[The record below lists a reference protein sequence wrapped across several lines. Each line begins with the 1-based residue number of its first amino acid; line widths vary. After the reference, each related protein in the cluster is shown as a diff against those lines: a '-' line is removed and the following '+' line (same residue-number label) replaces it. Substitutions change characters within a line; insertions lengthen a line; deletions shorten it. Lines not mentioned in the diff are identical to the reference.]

1 MTPEE
6 ALKHIFIT
14 YGRSL
19 LQEPKRVKNLLNDLC
34 PRLEPSNKREMHA
47 LVLVMDENIPSELV
61 ACTAID
67 EVRLRRLVQR
77 LLDASFI
84 PEDVALKA
92 IHIWGHALGLALPT
106 LAPQSAIATPSNS
119 AEKAAVPGHGKTV
132 NKGTAKSMGFMGI
145 GFITPEGGGKDLI
158 VFKSDIKGYTTLR
171 QGQKVEY
178 EAGSGSGE
186 TWLRAYKVVPIK

>member
-47 LVLVMDENIPSELV
+47 LVLVMDENIPSELI

-84 PEDVALKA
+84 PEDVALKSLQ
-92 IHIWGHALGLALPT
+92 IWGHALGLALPT
-106 LAPQSAIATPSNS
+106 LAPQSAMATPSNT
-119 AEKAAVPGHGKTV
+119 AGGV
-132 NKGTAKSMGFMGI
+132 NRPATANFPTTNLDYGGI
-145 GFITPEGGGKDLI
+145 FCKHR
-158 VFKSDIKGYTTLR
+158 SD
-171 QGQKVEY
+171 V
-178 EAGSGSGE
+178 S
-186 TWLRAYKVVPIK
+186 